1 MTQNKYMTKSKVDF
15 IVDLLENGKINSSQ
29 KEKLFAL
36 TANEIR
42 NFSETELEILKEI
55 KIIKNK
61 IGLSEE
67 PLFEPEYSPVPASLP
82 NYIDP
87 RNTSK
92 FLLEYNQNIFL
103 KSTTH
108 TIDSNLLTAIKKLL
122 GVEEYDF
129 KKHQAAIQS
138 SYNTLKKN
146 HSTIKGLI
154 GKIDGYIYGKA
165 PWSSSKIK
173 MGWSSSELEQWCENN
188 PNHCPN
194 PEEADLNYGPFNFNK
209 IKINDGISI
218 KDFNELVLY
227 FKREITIR
235 SDNSI
240 LDLCKKLNFQF
251 KNDVTFNLDSM
262 TSNIDFFTDVEK
274 LAQAYQKIIT
284 MCIKSSL
291 GVKPIIK
298 VDLFESKKSP
308 EHETEIVF
316 TIHHINSKFQR
327 SAASLNRYGTDFTGL
342 ISGQLNGLC
351 NWELEADF
359 GNDKF
364 GKISL
369 WPKNEIF
376 YPSKM
381 VEGVKFYMIFYR

>member
-1 MTQNKYMTKSKVDF
+1 MTKSKVDF

-138 SYNTLKKN
+138 SYNTLKK
-146 HSTIKGLI
+146 L
-154 GKIDGYIYGKA
+154 
-165 PWSSSKIK
+165 
-173 MGWSSSELEQWCENN
+173 
-188 PNHCPN
+188 
-194 PEEADLNYGPFNFNK
+194 
-209 IKINDGISI
+209 
-218 KDFNELVLY
+218 
-227 FKREITIR
+227 
-235 SDNSI
+235 
-240 LDLCKKLNFQF
+240 
-251 KNDVTFNLDSM
+251 
-262 TSNIDFFTDVEK
+262 TDWK
-274 LAQAYQKIIT
+274 Q
-284 MCIKSSL
+284 
-291 GVKPIIK
+291 
-298 VDLFESKKSP
+298 
-308 EHETEIVF
+308 
-316 TIHHINSKFQR
+316 
-327 SAASLNRYGTDFTGL
+327 
-342 ISGQLNGLC
+342 
-351 NWELEADF
+351 
-359 GNDKF
+359 
-364 GKISL
+364 
-369 WPKNEIF
+369 
-376 YPSKM
+376 
-381 VEGVKFYMIFYR
+381 